1 MLKYPDNKELQLIGV
16 YLADNS
22 RSQSTVPGT

>member
-1 MLKYPDNKELQLIGV
+1 MPIALQKMLWRLFLLCDGV

-22 RSQSTVPGT
+22 R